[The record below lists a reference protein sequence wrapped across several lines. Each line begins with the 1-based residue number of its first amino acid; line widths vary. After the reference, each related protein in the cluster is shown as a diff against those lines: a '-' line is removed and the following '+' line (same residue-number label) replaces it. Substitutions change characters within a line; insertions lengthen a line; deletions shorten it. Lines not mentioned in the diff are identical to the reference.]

1 MDSQTRELVPK
12 PDWLIFKEEGKC
24 ISIQEHRPQTLND
37 LISFVK
43 NSEQIFKQTL
53 FINIKLPMH
62 TVVDHADISSVSGNL
77 SMIGL
82 KGLDLN
88 LKSVSGNIHLMQI
101 KSSKIS
107 AKTTSGAVIIEDI
120 KCAAG
125 IYSSTSGK
133 VKVNGEH
140 SRIKLKNVSGNIRY
154 DDSGDV
160 REVIGNA
167 VSGKIEV
174 RVKSPE
180 RYNLKLDSI
189 SGSIDTSGFAVVEK
203 ESTGRKRVS
212 ITDRSTAYAIT
223 LGIVSGKIVLDSIV

>member
-1 MDSQTRELVPK
+1 
-12 PDWLIFKEEGKC
+12 
-24 ISIQEHRPQTLND
+24 
-37 LISFVK
+37 
-43 NSEQIFKQTL
+43 
-53 FINIKLPMH
+53 
-62 TVVDHADISSVSGNL
+62 
-77 SMIGL
+77 
-82 KGLDLN
+82 
-88 LKSVSGNIHLMQI
+88 
-101 KSSKIS
+101 
-107 AKTTSGAVIIEDI
+107 
-120 KCAAG
+120 
-125 IYSSTSGK
+125 
-133 VKVNGEH
+133 
-140 SRIKLKNVSGNIRY
+140 VSGNIRY